1 MDTTI
6 PVSLR
11 VTLLRTNRAEISI
24 VAVYGLFCLLAG
36 LILAK
41 LPVPHL
47 WVIALPLA
55 LLGLGWQIT
64 FILMPVNRD
73 LDAVARSAVAG
84 VLSLGV
90 GGGCALFLARTNQG
104 LHVETLLALLVSLS
118 GLFTVL
124 GLLRQP
130 DGWAPGDRNDAH
142 GPVAELDSD
151 AGLARRTKPA
161 TVRLHRTP
169 KGPALILLYS
179 VFVPSW
185 LLLIHALT
193 QTGTDP
199 PFTEFYLLDSRG
211 YLVEEPVG
219 GLADERVLLRY
230 GIGNWE
236 ETAADYSV
244 CTATG
249 SAEMDCSEPIW
260 LEAGDE
266 HQERKDE
273 EKPIEY

>member
-130 DGWAPGDRNDAH
+130 DGWAPGQFLLPPIAW
-142 GPVAELDSD
+142 
-151 AGLARRTKPA
+151 
-161 TVRLHRTP
+161 VRLNLP
-169 KGPALILLYS
+169 SPALTPWLT
-179 VFVPSW
+179 PSQE
-185 LLLIHALT
+185 AARSS
-193 QTGTDP
+193 P
-199 PFTEFYLLDSRG
+199 
-211 YLVEEPVG
+211 
-219 GLADERVLLRY
+219 LR
-230 GIGNWE
+230 
-236 ETAADYSV
+236 ARL
-244 CTATG
+244 C
-249 SAEMDCSEPIW
+249 
-260 LEAGDE
+260 
-266 HQERKDE
+266 
-273 EKPIEY
+273 